1 MNVKGRVNWARYFD
15 PAELRALAEAF
26 RMGSIAAS
34 QRERARERILFLWN
48 RRSDDGAHYRSR
60 VNVASRYLH
69 LSIFFLAG
77 LVVPF
82 AISLWIAG
90 SHPAVTLVSTG
101 LAGALGGTLAGAR
114 ILRSSTTMNDLRGMR
129 NWMFVQPWVGA
140 AAALAILAVLAS
152 GIVKLPGA
160 QSGLQSWAGL
170 AAYGFVAGFSEPFFL
185 GVVARIAGVHDS
197 EASTRPGDDRDD

>member
-1 MNVKGRVNWARYFD
+1 
-15 PAELRALAEAF
+15 
-26 RMGSIAAS
+26 
-34 QRERARERILFLWN
+34 
-48 RRSDDGAHYRSR
+48 
-60 VNVASRYLH
+60 
-69 LSIFFLAG
+69 
-77 LVVPF
+77 
-82 AISLWIAG
+82 
-90 SHPAVTLVSTG
+90 
-101 LAGALGGTLAGAR
+101 
-114 ILRSSTTMNDLRGMR
+114 MNDLRGMR